1 MSSHIVIDGNA
12 FYEVDDACMREK
24 EKERERL
31 RKDREKK
38 SGEEKEKKQR
48 QYGNG
53 GMNVRQSPEKC
64 VIVFLTWKQMLAK
77 ENFICSAKRQRASP
91 VLRPILEPPARRRS
105 GGGHFL
111 PDQIS
116 IRSRCCRIHSGS

>member
-12 FYEVDDACMREK
+12 FYEVDDACMRAK

-38 SGEEKEKKQR
+38 RGEEKEEKRR

-53 GMNVRQSPEKC
+53 
-64 VIVFLTWKQMLAK
+64 
-77 ENFICSAKRQRASP
+77 
-91 VLRPILEPPARRRS
+91 
-105 GGGHFL
+105 
-111 PDQIS
+111 D
-116 IRSRCCRIHSGS
+116 